1 MILPCQYNK
10 EQFGNLCPRSPYVNA
25 VVFMISAYQF
35 YYTYVLKSPVNL
47 YSILLQND
55 NIY

>member
-55 NIY
+55 NNY